1 MSAESPR
8 PVESGSAAGA
18 VSAETGARH
27 VIEEC
32 TRRGLTL
39 AACESL
45 TAGLVSARLADV
57 PGASAV
63 LRGGLVT
70 YATDLKASLAGVD
83 PARLEQTGP
92 VDGEVARQ
100 MAEGAR
106 RACGADL
113 GVATTGVAG
122 PDPVGEQEA
131 GTVWIAVTGLAPRR
145 LSLPGDRAA
154 VRAGAAEAAIAL
166 VAEALRHVPER
177 GAEGGSGEAPA
188 NGPGEGSADLGASLS
203 PSGN

>member
-1 MSAESPR
+1 MPAEQPR
-8 PVESGSAAGA
+8 PAEGEGASGGSG
-18 VSAETGARH
+18 ETGARH
-27 VIEEC
+27 VVEEC

-39 AACESL
+39 ASCESL
-45 TAGLVSARLADV
+45 TAGLVSARIADV

-70 YATDLKASLAGVD
+70 YATDLKESLAGVNPD
-83 PARLEQTGP
+83 RLAETGP

-113 GVATTGVAG
+113 AVATTGVAG

-166 VAEALRHVPER
+166 VAEALRQLPE
-177 GAEGGSGEAPA
+177 GAGGL
-188 NGPGEGSADLGASLS
+188 DLDAS
-203 PSGN
+203 